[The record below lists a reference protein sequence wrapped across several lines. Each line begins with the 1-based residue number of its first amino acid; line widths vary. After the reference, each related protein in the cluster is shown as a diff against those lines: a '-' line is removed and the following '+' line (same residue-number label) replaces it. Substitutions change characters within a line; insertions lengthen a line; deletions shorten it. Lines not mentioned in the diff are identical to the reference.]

1 MKKLTIFLM
10 ALAANILMPVVSMA
24 QMENPRGIYKMTR
37 LTGNLGEVK
46 APFEQYKICTDSVT
60 LMVAKHNDVFFIGD
74 NDHMVFNYT
83 GDQPKSAGDTSSLI
97 YDSNSKQFKLKWWST
112 YQDHIHFPHNGW
124 CIEKYESGKYTETSK
139 FFFEALA
146 DNPKV
151 DEKNPLVGTW
161 RLIGSMDDPQLMGQQ
176 LNIINNLSLRNK
188 TISFYVFTPKTRTM
202 IMAGVGGRV
211 DKIET
216 DGKNKFKKGK
226 TSYHVEWLSKDN
238 IAIKELGGK
247 NGVWTN
253 LERVTD
259 GTTPLSCIARLYV
272 SEKAKLVPDDNSTS
286 EFDAEQSQTDIPA
299 SNSDSIYLA
308 PNVSIAQF
316 EGGTSA
322 LLHYMQTHLHYPDPI
337 YRKYGFEGRLM
348 VSFVVE
354 KDGSLQH
361 FSVIRN
367 DINTKETVASLH
379 VTEEEY
385 ETFINKRKAAFENV
399 VINILQ
405 SMPKWQPAIH
415 ETNGKKEYVRMKY
428 TMPFTF
434 RLQ

>member
-1 MKKLTIFLM
+1 MKKLFFILM
-10 ALAANILMPVVSMA
+10 ATAAIALVPTTSMA

-60 LMVAKHNDVFFIGD
+60 LMVSKHNDVFFIGD

-83 GDQPKSAGDTSSLI
+83 GDKPKLAGDTSSLI

-139 FFFEALA
+139 VFFEALA
-146 DNPKV
+146 GNPKV

-161 RLIGSMDDPQLMGQQ
+161 RLIGFMDKPQQMLQQ
-176 LNIINNLSLRNK
+176 LNIINNQSLRNK
-188 TISFYVFTPKTRTM
+188 TISFYVFTPKTLTM

-272 SEKAKLVPDDNSTS
+272 SEKAKLVPDDNSTNK
-286 EFDAEQSQTDIPA
+286 FGTKQSQTDIPM
-299 SNSDSIYLA
+299 SNSDSIYLET
-308 PNVSIAQF
+308 NVSHPRF
-316 EGGTSA
+316 EGGDNA
-322 LLHYMQTHLHYPDPI
+322 LMRYLQMHLHYPDPI
-337 YRKYGFEGRLM
+337 YMKYGFEGRLL
-348 VSFVVE
+348 VTFVVE

-361 FSVIRN
+361 IAVLRN
-367 DINTKETVASLH
+367 GINTKETAYSLH

-385 ETFINKRKAAFENV
+385 ETIINKRKAAFENY
-399 VINILQ
+399 VINFLQ
-405 SMPKWQPAIH
+405 SMPRWQPAIH